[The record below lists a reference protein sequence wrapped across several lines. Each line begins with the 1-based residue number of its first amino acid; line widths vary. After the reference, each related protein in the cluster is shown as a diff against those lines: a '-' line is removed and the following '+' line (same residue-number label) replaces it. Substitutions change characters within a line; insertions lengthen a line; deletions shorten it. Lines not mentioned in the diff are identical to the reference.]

1 MVLMTEMQLGK
12 MGGLMDDDG
21 NSLWRSWCRTERG
34 RGNEEGG
41 SNSFMEGTSASV
53 GLLLAGDAVTTAL
66 R

>member
-1 MVLMTEMQLGK
+1 MVIATTSLEKLVSHREGK
-12 MGGLMDDDG
+12 
-21 NSLWRSWCRTERG
+21 R
-34 RGNEEGG
+34 NEEGG